1 MNTIDFVNYLTSIA
15 PEGET
20 ILLVK
25 QTPQEDSDGSRLY
38 HADGAPKAYFNT
50 YLPDQYHRTSAAAW
64 YANTGCF
71 IAERFGAR
79 PSFAAANC
87 EAVAFLMLDD
97 IGTKSNTPPLAPT
110 WKIETSP
117 GNYQW
122 GYTFRLEDQPSKA
135 DFTAAVRAIA
145 EGGFTDP
152 GATNAVRLFRIPGSV
167 NLKAGK
173 GDFAA
178 RMVEFHPTRE
188 FSLPEIC
195 EALGVVPGPAD
206 TAEVRA
212 IRLLDDG
219 KDPVLQWLAAAGH
232 VYAAPNREGWA
243 GVTCPNAAQHS
254 DGNPEGRYNPAMRAF
269 CCYHGHCGHID
280 SSAFLSWV
288 EAEGGPSAAYGLR
301 EELLA
306 ATMGEALQRIRPT
319 ESFPNAAADI
329 VSEVQRKEIGRVQ
342 KADWF
347 SRFAYIQDHD
357 LFFDLEERR
366 EVSRWAF
373 NALFR
378 HIGCRCVHNPKRKVE
393 ASVSFDQHRQAM
405 GSHTLAGLTYAA
417 GESMLCAREGQ
428 VFANRWRDARPEPV
442 PGDARPWLEHVERMI
457 PDDMEREHV
466 LNVMAHRIQ
475 FPGVKCNHAILHGGL
490 PGSGKDTLW
499 APFLWAIGGDSQD
512 NIATVRNEEINS
524 KWGYNLE
531 CEVMVVQ
538 ELRQS
543 EAKDRRALE
552 NNLKPLIAAPPFYLN
567 VERKGLAP
575 YKTANRLFML
585 AFSNERVPISL
596 PSDDRR
602 WFVLWSE
609 ASEMTTADSARLWGW
624 YARGGMAAVA
634 ACLRARDVSAFDA
647 AATPPYTEAKA
658 LMVENG
664 FSAAEAYLVDAI
676 RAGQGEFSRGAV
688 CAPWGP
694 LLDRL
699 QGQAPSSVKLY
710 PAALFHAMRE
720 AGWVDKGRVH
730 SRQHPTKKHLF
741 CCEQLAEANGAELR
755 AIAEGPAVSSG
766 ALRVVK

>member
-1 MNTIDFVNYLTSIA
+1 
-15 PEGET
+15 
-20 ILLVK
+20 
-25 QTPQEDSDGSRLY
+25 
-38 HADGAPKAYFNT
+38 
-50 YLPDQYHRTSAAAW
+50 
-64 YANTGCF
+64 
-71 IAERFGAR
+71 
-79 PSFAAANC
+79 
-87 EAVAFLMLDD
+87 
-97 IGTKSNTPPLAPT
+97 
-110 WKIETSP
+110 
-117 GNYQW
+117 
-122 GYTFRLEDQPSKA
+122 
-135 DFTAAVRAIA
+135 
-145 EGGFTDP
+145 
-152 GATNAVRLFRIPGSV
+152 
-167 NLKAGK
+167 
-173 GDFAA
+173 
-178 RMVEFHPTRE
+178 
-188 FSLPEIC
+188 
-195 EALGVVPGPAD
+195 
-206 TAEVRA
+206 
-212 IRLLDDG
+212 
-219 KDPVLQWLAAAGH
+219 
-232 VYAAPNREGWA
+232 
-243 GVTCPNAAQHS
+243 
-254 DGNPEGRYNPAMRAF
+254 
-269 CCYHGHCGHID
+269 
-280 SSAFLSWV
+280 
-288 EAEGGPSAAYGLR
+288 
-301 EELLA
+301 
-306 ATMGEALQRIRPT
+306 MGEALERIRPT
-319 ESFPNAAADI
+319 ESFPDTAADI
-329 VSEVQRKEIGRVQ
+329 VSEVQRKELGRIQ
-342 KADWF
+342 KTDWF
-347 SRFAYIQDHD
+347 ARFAYVQDHD

-378 HIGCRCVHNPKRKVE
+378 HIECRCVHNPKRKVE

-428 VFANRWRDARPEPV
+428 VFANRWRDARPEAV

-466 LNVMAHRIQ
+466 LNVMAHRVQ

-575 YKTANRLFML
+575 YKTANKLFML

-609 ASEMTTADSARLWGW
+609 ASKMTTEDSARLWGW

-720 AGWVDKGRVH
+720 AGWIDKGRIH
-730 SRQHPTKKHLF
+730 SRQYPTKKHLF
-741 CCEQLAEANGAELR
+741 CCPQLADSNGVELR
-755 AIAEGPAVSSG
+755 AIAEGPAVTGG

>member
-1 MNTIDFVNYLTSIA
+1 MNAIDFVNYLTGIA

-25 QTPQEDSDGSRLY
+25 QTPKEDENGERLY
-38 HADGAPKAYFNT
+38 HADGAPMAYFNT
-50 YLPDQYHRTSAAAW
+50 YLPGRFQRSGLAAW

-71 IAERFGAR
+71 VTSRFDGR
-79 PSFAAANC
+79 PSFAAHNC
-87 EAVAFLMLDD
+87 DRVAFLMLDD
-97 IGTKSNTPPLAPT
+97 IGTKSLTPSLQPT

-122 GYTFRLEDQPSKA
+122 GYTFALDDQPSKA
-135 DFTAAVRAIA
+135 DFSAAISAIA
-145 EGGFTDP
+145 EAGFTDP
-152 GATNAVRLFRIPGSV
+152 GAVNPVRLFRIPGSV
-167 NLKAGK
+167 NLKRGK
-173 GDFAA
+173 GDFPA
-178 RMVEFHPTRE
+178 RMVEFDPSRE
-188 FSLPEIC
+188 FSLPQIC
-195 EALGVVPGPAD
+195 EALGVTPGPSS
-206 TAEVRA
+206 TAEFRS
-212 IRLLDDG
+212 IHLLDDG
-219 KDPVLQWLAAAGH
+219 NDEVLKWLSANGH
-232 VYAAPNREGWA
+232 LFSVTNREGWA
-243 GVTCPNAAQHS
+243 GVTCPNAAEHS
-254 DGNPEGRYNPAMRAF
+254 DGNPEGRYNPVMRAF
-269 CCYHGHCGHID
+269 CCYHGHCGHVD
-280 SSAFLSWV
+280 SAAFLGWV
-288 EAEGGPSAAYGLR
+288 EDNGGPSAAYGLR
-301 EELLA
+301 EDLLA
-306 ATMGEALQRIRPT
+306 STMTEALARLQPT
-319 ESFPNAAADI
+319 EAFPNTAADV
-329 VSEVQRKEIGRVQ
+329 VSEVQRKELGRLE

-347 SRFAYIQDHD
+347 ARFAYVQANDM
-357 LFFDLEERR
+357 FFDLVERR
-366 EVSRWAF
+366 EVSRYAF

-378 HIGCRCVHNPKRKVE
+378 HVECRCVHNPKRKVE

-405 GSHTLAGLTYAA
+405 GAHTLAGLTYAA
-417 GESMLCAREGQ
+417 GESILCAREGQ
-428 VFANRWRDARPEPV
+428 VFANRWRDARPQYAS
-442 PGDARPWLEHVERMI
+442 GDVRPWLEHMARMI

-466 LNVMAHRIQ
+466 LSVMAHRVQ
-475 FPGVKCNHAILHGGL
+475 FPQVKVNHAILHGGL

-512 NIATVRNEEINS
+512 NISTVRNEELNS
-524 KWGYNLE
+524 KWGYGLE

-602 WFVLWSE
+602 WFVIWSD
-609 ASEMTTADSARLWGW
+609 ASRMTQAESARLWAW
-624 YARGGMAAVA
+624 YERGGMASVA
-634 ACLRARDVSAFDA
+634 AYLKARNVAAFDP
-647 AATPPYTEAKA
+647 AATPPHTEAKA

-664 FSAAEAYLVDAI
+664 FSSAEAYLVDAI
-676 RAGQGEFSRGAV
+676 RGGQGEFARGAV

-699 QGQAPSSVKLY
+699 QGQAPTGTKLY
-710 PAALFHAMRE
+710 PAAFFHAMRE

-741 CCEQLAEANGAELR
+741 CCPQLAGANGAELR
-755 AIAEGPAVSSG
+755 GIAEGPAVAGG